1 MNIFIQS
8 IVKSVF
14 VTLCL
19 LSVSNVYADCSS
31 AESDIATLEQEKKDN
46 DDRIAKGV
54 FSVLPMGLALN
65 AVNSSG
71 KSKEEKM
78 DAKEYKAKINDRIA
92 EIKKECDI
100 K

>member
-19 LSVSNVYADCSS
+19 LSASNVYADCSS
-31 AESDIATLEQEKKDN
+31 AESDIATLEQEKRDN

-78 DAKEYKAKINDRIA
+78 DAKEYKAKINSRIA
-92 EIKKECDI
+92 EIKAECDI